1 VSIRDLLG
9 KWSRFRDQETVEFA
23 EGGIAPEDEVE
34 AMEER
39 IEHHRHDETAAA
51 ADDTD
56 ADAAD

>member
-1 VSIRDLLG
+1 MSIRDLLG